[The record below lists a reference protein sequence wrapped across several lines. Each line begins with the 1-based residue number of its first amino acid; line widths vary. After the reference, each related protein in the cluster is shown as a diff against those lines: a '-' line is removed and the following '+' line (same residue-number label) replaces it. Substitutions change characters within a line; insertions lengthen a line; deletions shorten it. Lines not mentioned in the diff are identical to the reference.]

1 MRGGGGVF
9 LREGRVKFIA
19 PHFAARPFFF
29 FPRTWFGGR
38 QRGGGAGAFGGGAG
52 GAAENGR
59 GEGSPEAP
67 SLLIKAF
74 RYSDL
79 LPAW

>member
-1 MRGGGGVF
+1 MRGVGGVF

-19 PHFAARPFFF
+19 PTFPRPFRARFGVE
-29 FPRTWFGGR
+29 GGR
-38 QRGGGAGAFGGGAG
+38 RFRGAG

-59 GEGSPEAP
+59 GEGSLEPP

>member
-9 LREGRVKFIA
+9 LCEGRVKFIA
-19 PHFAARPFFF
+19 PTFPATFFG
-29 FPRTWFGGR
+29 PDLESR
-38 QRGGGAGAFGGGAG
+38 GAGWRFRGPG
-52 GAAENGR
+52 GAAENGC
-59 GEGSPEAP
+59 GEGSPEPP

>member
-1 MRGGGGVF
+1 MSF
-9 LREGRVKFIA
+9 LRGVCERRRGCFPARGAGEVHC
-19 PHFAARPFFF
+19 PHFPATFSDLILTRGRGAVV
-29 FPRTWFGGR
+29 FGGR
-38 QRGGGAGAFGGGAG
+38 G

-59 GEGSPEAP
+59 GEGSPEPP

>member
-1 MRGGGGVF
+1 MRGVGGVF

-19 PHFAARPFFF
+19 PTFPRPFRARFGVEG
-29 FPRTWFGGR
+29 GGR
-38 QRGGGAGAFGGGAG
+38 RFRGAG

-59 GEGSPEAP
+59 GEGSPEPP

>member
-1 MRGGGGVF
+1 MRGDGGVF

-19 PHFAARPFFF
+19 PTFPRPFGPDFDS
-29 FPRTWFGGR
+29 GGR
-38 QRGGGAGAFGGGAG
+38 HFRGPGD
-52 GAAENGR
+52 AAENGR
-59 GEGSPEAP
+59 GEGSPEPP

>member
-9 LREGRVKFIA
+9 LVRGAGEVHC
-19 PHFAARPFFF
+19 PHFPATFSDPVLTR
-29 FPRTWFGGR
+29 G
-38 QRGGGAGAFGGGAG
+38 RGGGRIWGPG

-59 GEGSPEAP
+59 GEGSPEPP